1 MEEIVEPKS
10 TPDQHQDESEDEAL
24 HRVHIRLHVL
34 LQHDL
39 ELDRNIRRFTKL
51 ASIHFVG
58 RPKPWEVEP
67 GSYRPGRGAPDA
79 TLTRRWHDSCGG
91 EAAARSPTS

>member
-1 MEEIVEPKS
+1 MRG
-10 TPDQHQDESEDEAL
+10 QLEAGQ
-24 HRVHIRLHVL
+24 I
-34 LQHDL
+34 
-39 ELDRNIRRFTKL
+39 EL

-79 TLTRRWHDSCGG
+79 TSRGAGTIL
-91 EAAARSPTS
+91 AAAKPLRVVPLKQLQKGKRVR